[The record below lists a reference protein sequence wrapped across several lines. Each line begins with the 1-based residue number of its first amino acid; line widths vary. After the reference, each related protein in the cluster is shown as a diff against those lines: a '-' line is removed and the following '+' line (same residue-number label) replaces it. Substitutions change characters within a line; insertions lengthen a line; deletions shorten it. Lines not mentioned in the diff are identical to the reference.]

1 MLAWD
6 YDETIEEQIADA
18 KTAEELAIVSQLQ
31 EYRAKARK
39 LEQRVSITHRDSIY
53 AVRLL
58 RAGMSLDEILQGL
71 VFADLDEAT
80 SSKIKGA

>member
-39 LEQRVSITHRDSIY
+39 LELRVSITPRDSIY
-53 AVRLL
+53 GVRLL

-71 VFADLDEAT
+71 VFADLDDAT
-80 SSKIKGA
+80 SSKIKGE